1 MKKNIVETFHTAY
14 DEEVEKHLKQEELE
28 KMKVKAKELK
38 EQAKLR
44 ASMVDSF
51 DSKEGLAVKR
61 AGKGKKKE
69 VDENSE

>member
-1 MKKNIVETFHTAY
+1 M
-14 DEEVEKHLKQEELE
+14 KQEELE